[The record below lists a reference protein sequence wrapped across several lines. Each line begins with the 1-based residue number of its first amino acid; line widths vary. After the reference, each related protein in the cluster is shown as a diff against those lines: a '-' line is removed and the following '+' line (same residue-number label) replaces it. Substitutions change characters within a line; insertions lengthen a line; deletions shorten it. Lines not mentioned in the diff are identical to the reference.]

1 MAFMKFRF
9 LFLLLLN
16 TAIAGATNYF
26 VNPSSDSTK
35 ENGTKNTPWKSINS
49 INDFMK
55 QLRPGDTVF
64 LRRGELYFDK
74 LNITCSG
81 TEASPIVFT
90 GYGEH
95 VKKPIFMYKAP
106 SSERIKSGQFAIRV
120 YKSSYLKFEG
130 LEITD
135 DHLDKNDHASM
146 ALIKIAFSID
156 ESNHISIVNCD
167 MSSTGIGVNIV
178 GGSNLVA
185 NCSIKNMRMIV
196 NTNDGGYDD
205 YGANGVVIGGSN
217 NEISDCVISDCWA
230 NSYDFEFDGGAF
242 EMAGPDCSN
251 NRILRNMVYHCNG
264 FMEMGSSE
272 PGATLSKNYVADNIV
287 INCGDLLY
295 INNDGPFAAS
305 IKQLEMVNNV
315 FIQSVVQLTKPKS
328 MIAMRKASSDTEIL
342 VLANNI
348 FWLPMQIDVV
358 KSSQFEGNSFVHT
371 KNIFYLGDGKLNFE
385 IHSSEKILQ
394 QRSEIFKK
402 YLQEPFFNYLDFFPF
417 RYLLKYWYLVF

>member
-9 LFLLLLN
+9 LFFLLLN
-16 TAIAGATNYF
+16 TGIAGATNYF
-26 VNPSSDSTK
+26 VNPSSDSTI
-35 ENGTKNTPWKSINS
+35 ENGSKSTPWKSIINV
-49 INDFMK
+49 NDFMK

-64 LRRGELYFDK
+64 LKRGELFFDK

-81 TEASPIVFT
+81 TATLPIVFT
-90 GYGEH
+90 GYGDNSN
-95 VKKPIFMYKAP
+95 KPIFLYKTP
-106 SSERIKSGQFAIRV
+106 SSERIKSGQFAIRA
-120 YKSSYLKFEG
+120 YKSSYIKFEG
-130 LEITD
+130 IEITD
-135 DHLDKNDHASM
+135 DYLNKNDHGSM

-156 ESNHISIVNCD
+156 ESNHISIINCD

-178 GGSNLVA
+178 GSNNQIA
-185 NCSIKNMRMIV
+185 NCRIKNMRMIV
-196 NTNDGGYDD
+196 NTNNGGYDD

-217 NEISDCVISDCWA
+217 NEVSDCVISDCWA

-251 NRILRNMVYHCNG
+251 NRIVRNMVYHCNG

-305 IKQLEMVNNV
+305 IKQLEMVNNI
-315 FIQSVVQLTKPKS
+315 FIQSAVQLTKPKS
-328 MIAMRKASSDTEIL
+328 MIAMRKASADNEIL
-342 VLANNI
+342 VLTNNV

-358 KSSQFEGNSFVHT
+358 RSSQFEGNSFLHR
-371 KNIFYLGDGKLNFE
+371 KNIFYLGGGKLNFDA
-385 IHSSEKILQ
+385 HSSEKILNQ
-394 QRSEIFKK
+394 GSEIFKK
-402 YLQEPFFNYLDFFPF
+402 FIQEPFFTHLDFFPF
-417 RYLLKYWYLVF
+417 RYLLRYWYLVF